1 MVWSSA
7 TFYQNGETTK
17 KLGER
22 WISIRFDMWI
32 RHESVLNNRNCY
44 HSDNSYSCYNIDAL
58 CEHATVQAA
67 CKKKVVSNSPGLVDF
82 AIELL
87 NFILNLTDVQVQFFE
102 EFKLQSK
109 NCVINAAHQKV
120 FGAKLKL
127 PLLSGIML

>member
-1 MVWSSA
+1 MVFCHILPEWRDN
-7 TFYQNGETTK
+7 QK
-17 KLGER
+17 MGER

-82 AIELL
+82 AIALL

-102 EFKLQSK
+102 DQITALELCNQCSSPKS
-109 NCVINAAHQKV
+109 IWR
-120 FGAKLKL
+120 
-127 PLLSGIML
+127 